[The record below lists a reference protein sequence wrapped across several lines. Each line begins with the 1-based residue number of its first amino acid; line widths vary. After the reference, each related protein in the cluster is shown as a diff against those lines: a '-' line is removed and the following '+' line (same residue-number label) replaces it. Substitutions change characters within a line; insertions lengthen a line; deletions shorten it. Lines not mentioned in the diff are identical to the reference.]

1 MPLTAAQAYLGGAGI
16 GAASGVISSLTSA
29 YQTDKWNRKQYNQTE
44 KWNQINLDYAKN
56 AQTYAAADRM
66 RAGLSPLDVQP
77 QSAPSSSFASPQ
89 QADFSGIGAAGSA
102 VQNGLQAAMR
112 YKLDQDTVNA
122 QVELNN
128 ALKSKAESEALKD
141 KTETLA
147 MIGKYKTELELQK
160 AELERLKNVNS
171 TYKREVEARL
181 EETYKRI
188 ADLES
193 QINQRNTLTPS
204 LVSLNESSAGRNNAE
219 SSAIQNDLTFANAFG
234 IPYSMIKN
242 LNFNGPFSAAASDA
256 FLAVS
261 RAKDKA
267 IEDADDMVSL
277 KEAYRQ
283 YVNSYDAAKNEID
296 KELQSALASGKSWYT
311 DREYFE
317 KLIQRGKDL
326 GKKLTFSKFVK
337 MRNKSLKGK

>member
-1 MPLTAAQAYLGGAGI
+1 MALTPDQALLGGAGI
-16 GAASGVISSLTSA
+16 SAGANLIGTAVNA

-77 QSAPSSSFASPQ
+77 QSAPSSNIASPQ

-102 VQNGLQAAMR
+102 IQSGIQAAMR
-112 YKLDQDTVNA
+112 YKLDEDAVNA

-160 AELERLKNVNS
+160 AELQRVKNVNS
-171 TYKREVEARL
+171 TYKQEVEARL
-181 EETYKRI
+181 AETYQRI

-193 QINQRNTLTPS
+193 QINQRDTMTPS
-204 LVSLNESSAGRNNAE
+204 LVALNNSSAGRNNAE
-219 SSAIQNDLTFANAFG
+219 ASAIQNDLTFSNAFG
-234 IPYSMIKN
+234 IPYSMVKN
-242 LNFNGPFSAAASDA
+242 LNFNSPFSSVASDA
-256 FLAVS
+256 FLAAAE
-261 RAKDKA
+261 AKNRA
-267 IEDADDMVSL
+267 IENADDMVSL

-283 YVNSYDAAKNEID
+283 YENSYQAAFDELRKDFEEAYSNGSYSD
-296 KELQSALASGKSWYT
+296 KKVSRELN
-311 DREYFE
+311 DRRKMLGR
-317 KLIQRGKDL
+317 KLSFKA
-326 GKKLTFSKFVK
+326 FVK
-337 MRNKSLKGK
+337 RSKGK

>member
-1 MPLTAAQAYLGGAGI
+1 MPISAGAAFLGGSGISAGASLI
-16 GAASGVISSLTSA
+16 GSGLNA
-29 YQTDKWNRKQYNQTE
+29 YQISKWNSKQYRQTE
-44 KWNQINLDYAKN
+44 KWNQISLDYAKN

-77 QSAPSSSFASPQ
+77 QAAPSSNTASPQ
-89 QADFSGIGAAGSA
+89 AADFSGVGAAGSA

-112 YKLDQDTVNA
+112 YKLDENAVNA

-128 ALKSKAESEALKD
+128 ALKSKAESESLKD

-160 AELERLKNVNS
+160 AELERVKNVNS
-171 TYKREVEARL
+171 TYKQEVEARL
-181 EETYKRI
+181 AETYKRI

-193 QINQRNTLTPS
+193 QINQRDTLTPS

-234 IPYSMIKN
+234 IPYSMLKN

-256 FLAVS
+256 FLAAS
-261 RAKDKA
+261 QAKNRA
-267 IEDADDMVSL
+267 IEAADDTVSL
-277 KEAYRQ
+277 KDAYRQ
-283 YVNSYDAAKNEID
+283 YVNSYDAAYDEIQKD
-296 KELQSALASGKSWYT
+296 YRAAIAAGKSWYT
-311 DREYFE
+311 DRETFE
-317 KLIQRGKDL
+317 ELSKRSRDL
-326 GKKLTFSKFVK
+326 GRKLSFRAFVK
-337 MRNKSLKGK
+337 QRNKSLRGK